1 MVKPDVAGEGG
12 GVVTVVYKVNLHC
25 VQCAREIQK
34 RLQRTQGVQIV
45 DVNIES
51 SEIKVK
57 GRINPTLVHEE
68 VIRISKK
75 KVEMVVLQPKVGE
88 MKVSTTTT
96 LKVHLHCSKCEN
108 DLKSRLLKLKDV
120 YGVRSDLQ
128 AQTLTVEGTME
139 SHKLVEYIQKKVHK
153 HAEIVTL
160 KVEEKK
166 AKEVKIIEAKM
177 ISEEAEAKKIEIKVN
192 KETASTSVP
201 YVVHY
206 VNYAPQWFSDE
217 NPNACC
223 VM

>member
-1 MVKPDVAGEGG
+1 MVKPDVAAEGV

-25 VQCAREIQK
+25 HA
-34 RLQRTQGVQIV
+34 GVQIV
-45 DVNIES
+45 DVDIES

-75 KVEMVVLQPKVGE
+75 KFGMVVLQPKVGE

-108 DLKSRLLKLKDV
+108 DLMSRLLKLKDV

-139 SHKLVEYIQKKVHK
+139 SHKLVEYIQKKVGK
-153 HAEIVTL
+153 HAEIVTFE
-160 KVEEKK
+160 VEEKK
-166 AKEVKIIEAKM
+166 AKEVKIIETKK

-192 KETASTSVP
+192 KEMASTSVP